1 MLLRRSLWAQR
12 SSIRLFS
19 SQATEASPKMED
31 FRTLE
36 SNPTKHTANHL
47 GRYYTIDNS
56 LQKSVFHKTTMPKKF
71 YEDTKTFA
79 EMCIMVREP
88 AVEVISHLNNTDY
101 TKPINRY
108 IFYGELGV
116 GKSTQM
122 LHLIHYGHVNDFI
135 IVHVPWVADWFK
147 KPKEKSNSETKEGM
161 LDINIDAASWLI
173 HFKTQNI
180 ELLKRLDLKCSQDYE
195 WSQRE
200 KTLAG
205 STLLEL
211 IDHGI
216 NRVKFA
222 TDTIAVLLDELKQQS
237 TDGKCRTMVAIDG
250 FNAFF
255 HPVTYMKFDNR
266 IPATPK
272 DITIT
277 HPFLNITKSDWSGGV
292 CILVVDKW
300 CLTEDRMESDLPKY
314 LLNRKG
320 FEHVD
325 PFVPMRVDLYNDL
338 EFDNT
343 INYYLNRKWIQNY
356 TPGFDNELKFLSG
369 GNGYKLKQITA
380 PL

>member
-12 SSIRLFS
+12 SSIRLLS
-19 SQATEASPKMED
+19 SQATDANPKMDD

-36 SNPTKHTANHL
+36 SNPTKHTSNHL
-47 GRYYTIDNS
+47 GRYYTIDPS
-56 LQKSVFHKTTMPKKF
+56 LQKTVFHKKTMPKKF
-71 YEDTKTFA
+71 NEDVKTFA
-79 EMCIMVREP
+79 EMSIMVREP
-88 AVEVISHLNNTDY
+88 AVEVIKHLNNTDFS
-101 TKPINRY
+101 KPINRY

-116 GKSTQM
+116 GKSLQM

-135 IVHVPWVADWFK
+135 IVHVPWVSDWYK
-147 KPKEKSNSETKEGM
+147 KPREKSNSETKEGM
-161 LDINIDAASWLI
+161 LDINIDAAAWLI
-173 HFKTQNI
+173 HFKIQNTN
-180 ELLKRLDLKCSQDYE
+180 LLQRLDLKCSQDYE

-200 KTLAG
+200 KTPAG

-211 IDHGI
+211 IEHGI

-222 TDTIAVLLDELKQQS
+222 TGTISVLLDELKQQS

-255 HPVTYMKFDNR
+255 HPITYMKFDNKMK
-266 IPATPK
+266 ATPQ

-277 HPFLNITKSDWSGGV
+277 QPFLDITKSNWSGGV
-292 CILVVDKW
+292 CILTVDKW
-300 CLTEDRMESDLPKY
+300 AVTEDRMESNLPKY
-314 LLNRKG
+314 LLYRKG

-325 PFVPMRVDLYNDL
+325 PFVPMRVDTYNDL

-343 INYYLNRKWIQNY
+343 VNYLLDRKWIQNY
-356 TPGFDNELKFLSG
+356 TPGLDKELKFLCG
-369 GNGYKLKQITA
+369 GNAYKLKQMTA